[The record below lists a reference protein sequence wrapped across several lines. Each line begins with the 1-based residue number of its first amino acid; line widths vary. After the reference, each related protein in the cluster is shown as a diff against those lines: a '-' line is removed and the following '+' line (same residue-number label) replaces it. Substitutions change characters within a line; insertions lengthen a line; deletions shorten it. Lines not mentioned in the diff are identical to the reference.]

1 MTPDE
6 FPAEL
11 VERCGKAAAAVW
23 TSENKG
29 ADKEQSGVL
38 FQPTAIAVLRA
49 SGHEA
54 LLRNMILKCY
64 GAKTT
69 GFQVSSEHYRYLAE
83 QIVALREHDKRR
95 ASNHAELVAE
105 RDIAWASNA
114 GLTTDVLAIRAQNA
128 ELVAAL
134 KEASF
139 WLKTCG
145 HWDVAKRSDDA
156 AAAAGHTQV

>member
-1 MTPDE
+1 M
-6 FPAEL
+6 L
-11 VERCGKAAAAVW
+11 
-23 TSENKG
+23 
-29 ADKEQSGVL
+29 
-38 FQPTAIAVLRA
+38 
-49 SGHEA
+49 
-54 LLRNMILKCY
+54 LKCY